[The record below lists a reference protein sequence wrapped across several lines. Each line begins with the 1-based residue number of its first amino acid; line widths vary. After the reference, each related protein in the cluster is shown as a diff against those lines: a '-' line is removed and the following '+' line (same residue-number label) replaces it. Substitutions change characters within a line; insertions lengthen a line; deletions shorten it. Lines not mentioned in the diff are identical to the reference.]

1 MLFFSGVW
9 CIVMSVNLT
18 FGYGI
23 ISTLLYYENERLLLY
38 TKGRNRL
45 LGIGAKNIGIDLG
58 TANTIVYIEGKG
70 IVLREPSVVARNKKS
85 GEVIAVGEEARDMIG
100 RTPASIVAIRPM
112 KDGVIA
118 DYDTTVAMMKHYME
132 KALGKNGG
140 KPYVMVCVPS
150 GVTEVEKRAVIDATR
165 VAGARDAYVI
175 EEPFAA
181 AIGAGLPVMDPTG
194 SKVVDI
200 GGGTTDVATISLG
213 GIVSSRSIRMAGDKM
228 NDAIAQFV
236 RQNKNLLI
244 GERTAEKLKW
254 DIGSASVEAAK
265 EMGTTEVRGR
275 DLVTGLPQTK
285 EVSAVDVSNALQ
297 DVVEAIIEA
306 IKGTLEETSPE
317 IAADVIDHG
326 IVLTGGGALLKHLPE
341 VIADAT
347 KVPVFIANDPLDCV
361 AIGTGESL
369 KSIDVMKKSK

>member
-1 MLFFSGVW
+1 MHD
-9 CIVMSVNLT
+9 INL
-18 FGYGI
+18 I
-23 ISTLLYYENERLLLY
+23 LK
-38 TKGRNRL
+38 TKGRSRL
-45 LGIGAKNIGIDLG
+45 LGIGTKNLGIDLG
-58 TANTIVYIEGKG
+58 TANTIVYLEGKG
-70 IVLREPSVVARNKKS
+70 IVLREPSVVARNTKTN
-85 GEVIAVGEEARDMIG
+85 EVISVGTDARDMIG
-100 RTPASIVAIRPM
+100 RTPESIVAIRPM

-118 DYDTTVAMMKHYME
+118 DYDTTVAMMKYYID
-132 KALGKNGG
+132 KTLGNNG

-150 GVTEVEKRAVIDATR
+150 GITEVEKRAVIDATR

-194 SKVVDI
+194 SMVVDI

-228 NDAIAQFV
+228 NDAIVQYV
-236 RQNKNLLI
+236 RQHMNLLI
-244 GERTAEKLKW
+244 GDRTAEKLKW
-254 DIGSASVEAAK
+254 DVGSASVEAAE
-265 EMGTTEVRGR
+265 EMGTTQVRGR
-275 DLVTGLPQTK
+275 DLVTGLPKTM
-285 EVSAVDVSNALQ
+285 EVSAKDVSTALQ
-297 DVVEAIIEA
+297 DVVDSIITA

-326 IVLTGGGALLKHLPE
+326 IVLTGGGALLKHLPD

-369 KSIDVMKKSK
+369 KSIDVMKKK

>member
-194 SKVVDI
+194 SMVVDI

-244 GERTAEKLKW
+244 GERTAEKLKC

>member
-38 TKGRNRL
+38 TKVRNRL

-194 SKVVDI
+194 SMVVDI

>member
-194 SKVVDI
+194 SMVVDI

-236 RQNKNLLI
+236 RQNKNLLL

>member
-1 MLFFSGVW
+1 MPLG
-9 CIVMSVNLT
+9 
-18 FGYGI
+18 FG
-23 ISTLLYYENERLLLY
+23 T
-38 TKGRNRL
+38 
-45 LGIGAKNIGIDLG
+45 KNIGIDLG
-58 TANTIVYIEGKG
+58 TANTIVYIDGKG
-70 IVLREPSVVARNKKS
+70 IVLREPSVVARKKGT
-85 GEVIAVGEEARDMIG
+85 GEVISVGSEARDMIG

-118 DYDTTVAMMKHYME
+118 DYDTTVAMMKYYMD
-132 KALGKNGG
+132 KALGNNGG

-150 GVTEVEKRAVIDATR
+150 GITEVEKRAVVDATR

-175 EEPFAA
+175 EEPYAA

-194 SKVVDI
+194 SMVVDI

-236 RQNKNLLI
+236 RQNKSLLI

-254 DIGSASVEAAK
+254 DIGSASLDAAK
-265 EMGTTEVRGR
+265 KMGTTEVRGR
-275 DLVTGLPQTK
+275 DLITGLPKTM
-285 EVSAVDVSNALQ
+285 EVSALDVSEALQ
-297 DVVEAIIEA
+297 DVVNEIIAA

-341 VIADAT
+341 VIAEAT

-369 KSIDVMKKSK
+369 KSIDAMRKKK